1 MFCLYNNNSVSKQAG
16 VSVNICHFRLSD
28 PALGIKGLHSYGRV
42 RPCQHTLG
50 LSGSDTSLLQ
60 QLPVSPTIFC
70 IFREHTQNQQ
80 PVKLKNK

>member
-1 MFCLYNNNSVSKQAG
+1 MTENVMFCLYNNNSVSKQAG

-60 QLPVSPTIFC
+60 QLPVSANRYILQLLVS
-70 IFREHTQNQQ
+70 IN
-80 PVKLKNK
+80 KNG